1 MEGNCMEILPYLY
14 KENLP
19 SLTAIVLTYNHVG
32 TIETCLRSVL
42 EQRHEGFKLKI
53 LVLDDFSTDGTS
65 TICRDFKKAF
75 PKIELV
81 IPSENT
87 KGKLFQKAIENLD
100 SDYFCFID
108 GDDQYLN
115 KNLFSEAI
123 QFLENNRKYSLYAQ
137 DTLFKTPTKSYS
149 YTLEILPFYGKKES
163 GDISLEEYCALH
175 PCSRVLRRMFNYQIE
190 WKDILLS
197 DLPLLVFNLSKAPG
211 YLELGRYGG
220 LYNWN
225 GKGYFSSLTEPQRS
239 FYKYLSWLYVLRKL
253 GFRHDKQIKKIMC
266 QEGIISKRFEKIFN
280 LFDVFPKFA
289 FIILIP
295 LFYLRSIK
303 TFFANICDSFAQN
316 LIILRRDYT
325 KFEASRKRFR

>member
-1 MEGNCMEILPYLY
+1 MGGSCMEILPYSY

-42 EQRHEGFKLKI
+42 EQRKEGFRLRI

-65 TICRDFKKAF
+65 SICRDFKNAF
-75 PKIELV
+75 PKMELV
-81 IPSENT
+81 IPPKNT
-87 KGKLFQKAIENLD
+87 KGKLFQEAIENLD

-123 QFLENNRKYSLYAQ
+123 QFLENNRIYSLYAQ
-137 DTLFKTPTKSYS
+137 DTLFKTPNNSYS
-149 YTLEILPFYGKKES
+149 YTLEIVPSYGKKVS
-163 GDISLEEYCALH
+163 GEVSLDDYCALH
-175 PCSRVLRRMFNYQIE
+175 PCSRVLRRMFDYKIE
-190 WKDILLS
+190 WKDTLLS

-253 GFRHDKQIKKIMC
+253 GFRYDKQIRKIMC
-266 QEGIISKRFEKIFN
+266 QEGIISERFEKIFN
-280 LFDVFPKFA
+280 LFNLFPEFA
-289 FIILIP
+289 FNILIP

-303 TFFANICDSFAQN
+303 TFVVNIYDSIAQN
-316 LIILRRDYT
+316 FIILKRDFT
-325 KFEASRKRFR
+325 KFKASRKRFR